1 MEDTTEDLVEVH
13 MVDLV
18 EDHME
23 DSASM
28 ADMADHMVDLEVDM
42 VDLMEDMDMAD
53 HMEDMDMVDL
63 IIDIMMNVVMF
74 IRN

>member
-1 MEDTTEDLVEVH
+1 

-28 ADMADHMVDLEVDM
+28 EDMADLMVDLEVDM
-42 VDLMEDMDMAD
+42 ADLMEDMDMAD
-53 HMEDMDMVDL
+53 HMEVMDMDMVDL